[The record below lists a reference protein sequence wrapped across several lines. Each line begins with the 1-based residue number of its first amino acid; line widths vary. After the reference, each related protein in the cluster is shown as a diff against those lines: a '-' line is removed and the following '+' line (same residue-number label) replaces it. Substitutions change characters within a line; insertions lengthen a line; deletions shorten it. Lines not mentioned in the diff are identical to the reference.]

1 MDCQLSRLML
11 SFRPAD
17 LAADDRATLE
27 AHVAGCPA
35 CQASASNGFDSSVR
49 KLMSS
54 VTVPSTLVGL
64 LHRKVDRHDNARWRR
79 AASVTTLAAILAMSV
94 VVGVMAYGYWRK
106 PTLDTE
112 QLAADFDHRRD
123 YADSQ
128 LGQWLKENSLPAELP
143 WMLDPRLTVFRGT
156 GDLQGKAVPTVLLQN
171 GRHLAQLSIVPE
183 SQFRL
188 DAAKLQS
195 VTSSWGRVEVFHSN
209 GFVFVIQYTSNDL
222 VPFQKSLAVG

>member
-1 MDCQLSRLML
+1 MML

-17 LAADDRATLE
+17 LSADDRTALDG
-27 AHVAGCPA
+27 HVATCPA

-49 KLMSS
+49 KLMSD
-54 VTVPSTLVGL
+54 VTVPSTLAGL
-64 LHRKVDRHDNARWRR
+64 LHRQANRHDHARWRR

-123 YADSQ
+123 YADTQ
-128 LGQWLKENSLPAELP
+128 LSQWLKENNLPAELP
-143 WMLDPRLTVFRGT
+143 WLLDAKLTVLLGT
-156 GDLQGKAVPTVLLQN
+156 GDLQAKTVPTVLLQN

-188 DAAKLQS
+188 DPAKLQT
-195 VTSSWGRVEVFHSN
+195 VTSSWGRVEVLHQN
-209 GFVFVIQYTSNDL
+209 GFVYVIQYTSNDI
-222 VPFQKSLAVG
+222 VPFQKSMAVG

>member
-17 LAADDRATLE
+17 LSADDRTALE
-27 AHVAGCPA
+27 AHVASCPA
-35 CQASASNGFDSSVR
+35 CQASATNGFDLSVR

-54 VTVPSTLVGL
+54 VTVPSTLAGL
-64 LHRKVDRHDNARWRR
+64 LHKKADRHDHARWRR
-79 AASVTTLAAILAMSV
+79 AASITTLAAILAMSI

-123 YADSQ
+123 DADAQ
-128 LGQWLKENSLPAELP
+128 LGQWLKENSLPDSLP
-143 WMLDPRLTVFRGT
+143 WMLDPRLTVFRCT
-156 GDLQGKAVPTVLLQN
+156 GDLQGKAAPTVLLQN

-188 DAAKLQS
+188 DAGKLQT
-195 VTSSWGRVEVFHSN
+195 VTSSWGRVEVLHQN